1 MGDSPRWSG
10 GKLGPYHVGRRYR
23 RVPPDLGRVYEAHH
37 VETGA
42 SALVVVPDKDESWA
56 PTRDWRVS
64 AQGSHTPPFL
74 AAEVERAPEASP
86 ESAAELTLLFHR
98 LAGVFAAFEG
108 RPDALH
114 HLTGTL
120 PRDAR
125 HLARWRPRLRR
136 LGHAVSALGLVV
148 LFWPG
153 SASPPGE
160 QAPSAVR
167 VVARIRDRSGQP
179 VALAYPLPSKPL
191 AGQLKPPC
199 KSELDEVEIRG
210 GCWLELAKRAP
221 CQSYAAEH
229 AGKCYLPSM
238 AEPRPPQSLTP

>member
-1 MGDSPRWSG
+1 MGDTPRWNG

-64 AQGSHTPPFL
+64 AQGSHSPPFL

-136 LGHAVSALGLVV
+136 LGHAVCALALAV

-153 SASPPGE
+153 SASHE
-160 QAPSAVR
+160 QHLTAER
-167 VVARIRDRSGQP
+167 HFARTQ
-179 VALAYPLPSKPL
+179 LADPLPSKPYPDQ
-191 AGQLKPPC
+191 AKPPC
-199 KSELDEVEIRG
+199 KSEWAEVEIQG
-210 GCWLELAKRAP
+210 GCWVELSRRPP
-221 CQSYAAEH
+221 CGKTTEH
-229 AGKCYLPSM
+229 AGKCYLPSK